1 MKDKKEL
8 GVYWSF
14 PNEKGNFAQSTVATS
29 DVITV
34 LSEMYLTTIDV
45 YHMIHNDNEAKE
57 ILKKYIEKGYG
68 NFVLRDFTHINKNG
82 TYRKIENEQIVPI
95 PLKELNKHLEPI
107 RIIERDKYDYEY
119 E

>member
-1 MKDKKEL
+1 M
-8 GVYWSF
+8 
-14 PNEKGNFAQSTVATS
+14 
-29 DVITV
+29 
-34 LSEMYLTTIDV
+34 
-45 YHMIHNDNEAKE
+45 
-57 ILKKYIEKGYG
+57 
-68 NFVLRDFTHINKNG
+68 LRDFTHINKNG